1 MIRKAVV
8 SDLETIVSLEEVT
21 FGQSLGYSFL
31 KQELLENDFSR
42 IYVLEEDQMII
53 GYISYRVV
61 DDKAELLN
69 FLIRT
74 DYQTQGHGKNLFDFV
89 LNELKAEDVK
99 TLILEVRVSNLRA
112 INFYEKYGFI
122 EVLTIKNYYQTEDGK
137 VLLLEVK

>member
-1 MIRKAVV
+1 MIRKALV

-42 IYVLEEDQMII
+42 IYVLEDNELII

-69 FLIRT
+69 FLIRAE
-74 DYQTQGHGKNLFDFV
+74 YRHQGHGKNLFDFV
-89 LNELKAEDVK
+89 VNELKADNVK
-99 TLILEVRVSNLRA
+99 TLILEVRVSNINA
-112 INFYEKYGFI
+112 INFYEKYGFL
-122 EVLTIKNYYQTEDGK
+122 EVITIKNYYQNEDGI

>member
-1 MIRKAVV
+1 MIRKALV

-42 IYVLEEDQMII
+42 IYVLEENQMII

-69 FLIRT
+69 FLIKAE
-74 DYQTQGHGKNLFDFV
+74 YQTQGHGKNLFDFV
-89 LNELKAEDVK
+89 INELKAEDVK
-99 TLILEVRVSNLRA
+99 TLILEVRISNLRA

>member
-1 MIRKAVV
+1 LIRKAVV

>member
-1 MIRKAVV
+1 
-8 SDLETIVSLEEVT
+8 
-21 FGQSLGYSFL
+21 QSLGYSFL

-42 IYVLEEDQMII
+42 IYVLEENQMII

-69 FLIRT
+69 FLIKAE
-74 DYQTQGHGKNLFDFV
+74 YQTQGHGKNLFDFV
-89 LNELKAEDVK
+89 INELKAEDVK
-99 TLILEVRVSNLRA
+99 TLILEVRISNLRA

>member
-1 MIRKAVV
+1 MIRKALL

-42 IYVLEEDQMII
+42 IYILEENELII

-69 FLIRT
+69 FLIRAE
-74 DYQTQGHGKNLFDFV
+74 YRHQGHGKNLFDFV
-89 LNELKAEDVK
+89 VNELKADNVK
-99 TLILEVRVSNLRA
+99 TLILEVRVSNVNA
-112 INFYEKYGFI
+112 INFYEKYGFF
-122 EVLTIKNYYQTEDGK
+122 EVITIKNYYQNEDGK

>member
-1 MIRKAVV
+1 LIRKALV

-112 INFYEKYGFI
+112 INFYEKYGFL
-122 EVLTIKNYYQTEDGK
+122 EVITIKNYYQNEDGK

>member
-1 MIRKAVV
+1 MIRKALV

-42 IYVLEEDQMII
+42 IYVLEENQMII

-69 FLIRT
+69 FLIKAEC
-74 DYQTQGHGKNLFDFV
+74 QTQGHGKNLFDFV
-89 LNELKAEDVK
+89 INELKAEDVK
-99 TLILEVRVSNLRA
+99 TLILEVRISNLRA

>member
-1 MIRKAVV
+1 MIRKALV

-89 LNELKAEDVK
+89 INELKAEDVK
-99 TLILEVRVSNLRA
+99 TLILEVRISNLRA